1 MGNTT
6 REFGCNQ
13 IGIPPIFTVPS
24 SFFFLRACLCSAM
37 LTRFFCSNIQLMAT
51 AMSVNDVSK
60 LTVWVPSKASIVAQQ
75 LLLNKQ
81 ELSPQN
87 EDRVQKESS
96 GRSEVDQIAPTSN
109 CR

>member
-1 MGNTT
+1 MPN
-6 REFGCNQ
+6 
-13 IGIPPIFTVPS
+13 IAPIFTVPS
-24 SFFFLRACLCSAM
+24 SFFFLRACLSSAM

-75 LLLNKQ
+75 LQFNKQ

-96 GRSEVDQIAPTSN
+96 GRAEVDQIAPTN
-109 CR
+109 NFR